1 MKTFKATQIFLLL
14 MVILTSC
21 AQEKPVD
28 SRPNIIYIMVDNM
41 GYADLSSYG
50 RTDYQTPVIDEFIA
64 QGMRFNQAY
73 AAAPSCTPTRIGLMT
88 GQYPARNEIGLREPL
103 RLSKEDQHLG
113 LTSKTPT
120 LSSLIKKSGYET
132 ALFGKWNLGVQPEHL
147 PSKHGFDYFWG
158 ITAAHADYIDH
169 KYYDDQHI
177 LFENEEPIE
186 EDGYLT
192 DLITKHTISFIKQE
206 HSKPF
211 FVSLQYT
218 CPHWPWQVPGDDPY
232 PLAESVRDFVAGGTI
247 EDYAEMVQN
256 LDMNIGL
263 VLKAIKDAGLSKS
276 TVIIFT
282 SDGGTTNKFSDMGPF
297 QGGDELNEGKIR
309 VPASV
314 RWPEKIKA
322 GIVSEQPVITM
333 DWTVTML
340 SLAKVEVPS
349 NLVFDGMNLIPHLT
363 ENSTIIPRSF
373 YWRTSNV
380 RNQDAFRS
388 GDWKY
393 LKSEDGEEHLFN
405 IIVDPGETN
414 DLKEN
419 EPEKFSELKK
429 EFQKLDSEML
439 DRLVLE

>member
-1 MKTFKATQIFLLL
+1 
-14 MVILTSC
+14 
-21 AQEKPVD
+21 
-28 SRPNIIYIMVDNM
+28 M

-73 AAAPSCTPTRIGLMT
+73 AAAPSCTPTRVGLMT

-103 RLSKEDQHLG
+103 RLSKDDEHLG
-113 LTSKTPT
+113 LSPKTPT

-158 ITAAHADYIDH
+158 ITGAHADYIDH
-169 KYYDDQHI
+169 KHYDDHHV
-177 LFENEEPIE
+177 LFENDGPIE
-186 EDGYLT
+186 EDGYMT
-192 DLITKHTISFIKQE
+192 DLITKHTISFINEE
-206 HSKPF
+206 HTKPF
-211 FVSLQYT
+211 FLSLQYNA
-218 CPHWPWQVPGDDPY
+218 PHWPWQLPGDDPY
-232 PLAESVRDFVAGGTI
+232 PLAESVREFVAGGSKEI
-247 EDYAEMVQN
+247 YAGMMAN

-263 VLKAIKDAGLSKS
+263 VLQAIKDAGLSKS

-282 SDGGTTNKFSDMGPF
+282 SDGGNGKFSDMGPF
-297 QGGDELNEGKIR
+297 QGRAEGKHEGEIR
-309 VPASV
+309 VPAIV
-314 RWPEKIKA
+314 RWPKKIKA
-322 GIVSEQPVITM
+322 GTVSEQPVITM

-340 SLAKVEVPS
+340 SLAKAEIPS
-349 NLVFDGMNLIPHLT
+349 DLVFDGMNLIPHLT
-363 ENSTIIPRSF
+363 ENAPVVPRTL

-380 RNQDAFRS
+380 RKQDAYRN

-393 LKSEDGEEHLFN
+393 LKLEDEVEHLFN
-405 IIVDPGETN
+405 IVVDPGETN
-414 DLKEN
+414 DLKES
-419 EPEKFSELKK
+419 EPEKFSKLKK